1 MNFFLNFKSLF
12 EKKDY
17 NKIIIIIFLILA
29 VTFAEILGIAAIIPF
44 ITVILAPERFENIEF
59 MKFFV
64 TINSY
69 NHNQKLII
77 FSVIFFSIY
86 LLKNIFII
94 FSNKF
99 IYQFIYSFKEKTFI
113 KLLELY
119 LHQKFSFYNKKT
131 FTEISNNLL
140 NEVGQV
146 ATNYVR
152 PILSLVSELTICLS
166 IILLAIALGFYNI
179 FFIALIFILCVSIIL
194 KILNKKIKALSQQ
207 RVKSNE
213 GIMQLIFEFILGIKE
228 IILSGNPFGLIKKLK
243 DNQIHLKKIDINI
256 DVLRLIPKS
265 ILEVFV
271 ILSFLMAVIYLN
283 RINTPPS
290 DIFVILGF
298 YLAAAYRILPSLNI
312 IFISYQSIKFSKA
325 SLAKIQEDLKLQKE
339 IVYLQKDKKLSF
351 AKNIL
356 LKHVTFKYNN
366 DIILK
371 DINLTI
377 NKKEVVGICG
387 TSGSG
392 KSTLLNIISNLYE
405 PTSGELLI
413 DNHKL
418 NNAHDV
424 RLYQNLL
431 SYISQDT
438 FLINDSLKNNI
449 IFGTTGDF
457 NEQKFLA
464 AIQFACLDS
473 FLNSLKDGSEAKIS
487 LISKNISTG
496 QKQRIALARSY
507 YNDKDILIFDEATNA
522 LDEEN
527 EKKIIQNIIQLKQ
540 QGKTIIIVSHNES
553 NLFNCDKVYKINNN
567 GIVSIK

>member
-12 EKKDY
+12 EQRDY
-17 NKIIIIIFLILA
+17 YKIVIIIFLILA
-29 VTFAEILGIAAIIPF
+29 VTFTEILGIAAIIPF
-44 ITVILAPERFENIEF
+44 ITIVLAPERFENIEF
-59 MKFFV
+59 TKFFV
-64 TINSY
+64 TLHSY

-77 FSVIFFSIY
+77 FSIIFFSIY

-99 IYQFIYSFKEKTFI
+99 IYKFIYSFKEKTFI

-131 FTEISNNLL
+131 FMEISNNLL
-140 NEVGQV
+140 SEVGQV

-179 FFIALIFILCVSIIL
+179 FFIAVIFILCVSIIL

-213 GIMQLIFEFILGIKE
+213 GIMQSIFEFILGIKE
-228 IILSGNPFGLIKKLK
+228 IILSGNYFGLIKKLK

-256 DVLRLIPKS
+256 DVLRLVPKS

-271 ILSFLMAVIYLN
+271 ILSFLIAVIYLN
-283 RINTPPS
+283 TINAPPS
-290 DIFVILGF
+290 DIFIILGF
-298 YLAAAYRILPSLNI
+298 YLASAYRILPSLNI

-325 SLAKIQEDLKLQKE
+325 SLVKIQEDLKLKKE
-339 IVYLQKDKKLSF
+339 IVYLEEDEKLPF
-351 AKNIL
+351 TKNIV
-356 LKHVTFKYNN
+356 LKNVAFKYNN
-366 DIILK
+366 DVVLK

-377 NKKEVVGICG
+377 NKKEVVGLYG

-392 KSTLLNIISNLYE
+392 KSTLLNIICSLYK

-413 DNHKL
+413 DNKKL
-418 NNAHDV
+418 NNVHDV

-438 FLINDSLKNNI
+438 FLINDSIKNNV
-449 IFGTTGDF
+449 IFGNPNQF
-457 NEQKFLA
+457 EEKKFLE
-464 AIQFACLDS
+464 AIKFACLED
-473 FLNSLKDGSEAKIS
+473 FLNNLQEDRDTQII
-487 LISKNISTG
+487 LNSKNISSG
-496 QKQRIALARSY
+496 QKQRIALARLY

-522 LDEEN
+522 LDEETEN
-527 EKKIIQNIIQLKQ
+527 KVLQNIIQLKEKE
-540 QGKTIIIVSHNES
+540 KTIIIVSHNKS
-553 NLFNCDKVYKINNN
+553 NLLKCDKVYKINNYT
-567 GIVSIK
+567 IS

>member
-256 DVLRLIPKS
+256 DVLRL
-265 ILEVFV
+265 
-271 ILSFLMAVIYLN
+271 
-283 RINTPPS
+283 
-290 DIFVILGF
+290 
-298 YLAAAYRILPSLNI
+298 
-312 IFISYQSIKFSKA
+312 
-325 SLAKIQEDLKLQKE
+325 
-339 IVYLQKDKKLSF
+339 
-351 AKNIL
+351 
-356 LKHVTFKYNN
+356 
-366 DIILK
+366 
-371 DINLTI
+371 
-377 NKKEVVGICG
+377 
-387 TSGSG
+387 
-392 KSTLLNIISNLYE
+392 
-405 PTSGELLI
+405 
-413 DNHKL
+413 
-418 NNAHDV
+418 
-424 RLYQNLL
+424 
-431 SYISQDT
+431 
-438 FLINDSLKNNI
+438 
-449 IFGTTGDF
+449 
-457 NEQKFLA
+457 
-464 AIQFACLDS
+464 
-473 FLNSLKDGSEAKIS
+473 
-487 LISKNISTG
+487 
-496 QKQRIALARSY
+496 
-507 YNDKDILIFDEATNA
+507 
-522 LDEEN
+522 
-527 EKKIIQNIIQLKQ
+527 
-540 QGKTIIIVSHNES
+540 
-553 NLFNCDKVYKINNN
+553 
-567 GIVSIK
+567 